1 MIPYCYCLHQWRC
14 PVTNGLEKLRSDAKD
29 IFLHSLKPVDPYQAV
44 KRFVRVKNDVLE
56 LGPPEGPSTILCL
69 GDYRRVFVVGG
80 GKASAPMARALED
93 LLGSRIS
100 TGLVNVKEGFTEPL
114 EKIELIEAEHPV
126 PGSKGV
132 TGTRRII
139 EKLREAGER
148 DLIVSV
154 ISGGGSALLPS
165 PAGEIT
171 LEEKQ
176 TVTRKLL
183 ECGAVIDEI
192 NAVRKHI
199 STSKGGQ
206 MARAAYPATI
216 VNLMLSDVVGDKL
229 DVIASGPFTPD
240 GSTFEQV
247 LRIFRKY
254 NLKDIPTAVLE
265 YIQAG
270 VEGNVPETPKTGD
283 PVFENVRNIVVGSNI
298 LACRAAEEKAR
309 TLGYNTLILS
319 SMIEGETRDVALV
332 HAGIAKEI
340 LASGL
345 PVKRPACIISG
356 GETTVT
362 IKGSGLGGRNMEF
375 ALASA
380 IHLKNSPGF
389 VVILSGGTDGN
400 DGPTDSAG
408 AFADPTTVERGKGA
422 GVEATEYLAANNS
435 YHFFEKI
442 GDLLITGPTKTN
454 VMDVRLVLVG

>member
-1 MIPYCYCLHQWRC
+1 
-14 PVTNGLEKLRSDAKD
+14 VTRGLERLRADAQD

-44 KRFVRVKNDVLE
+44 NRFVRVKNDVLE
-56 LGPPEGPSTILCL
+56 IGPLDEPLQTLNL
-69 GDYRRVFVVGG
+69 ADYRRVVLVGG
-80 GKASAPMARALED
+80 GKASSPMARALED
-93 LLGSRIS
+93 LLGPRIS
-100 TGLVNVKEGFTEPL
+100 TGLVNVKAGFTEPL

-126 PGSKGV
+126 PGAAGV
-132 TGTRRII
+132 AGTRRMI
-139 EKLREAGER
+139 EKLCEAGER
-148 DLIVSV
+148 DLVFSV

-165 PAGEIT
+165 PAGGIT

-176 TVTRKLL
+176 SVTRKLL

-206 MARAAYPATI
+206 MARAAFPATT

-240 GSTFEQV
+240 SSTFDHV
-247 LRIFRKY
+247 LQIFRKY
-254 NLKDIPTAVLE
+254 NLKDIPAAVLE
-265 YIQAG
+265 YIKAG
-270 VEGNVPETPKTGD
+270 VKGRVPETPKAGD
-283 PVFENVRNIVVGSNI
+283 PIFEKVHNIVVGSNI

-309 TLGYNTLILS
+309 ALGYNTLILS
-319 SMIEGETRDVALV
+319 SMIEGEARDVALV

-345 PVKRPACIISG
+345 PLKKPACIISG

-362 IKGSGLGGRNMEF
+362 IKGKGLGGRNMEF
-375 ALASA
+375 ALAAA
-380 IHLKNSPGF
+380 IHLENSAGP

-400 DGPTDSAG
+400 DGPTDAAG
-408 AFADPTTVERGKGA
+408 AFADPTTVERGKKT

-435 YHFFEKI
+435 YHFFEKT

>member
-1 MIPYCYCLHQWRC
+1 MHD
-14 PVTNGLEKLRSDAKD
+14 LEKLFSDAKD

-44 KRFVRVKNDVLE
+44 KRFVRVQGDTVE
-56 LGPPEGPSTILCL
+56 LGPPEDPIAALHL
-69 GDYRRVFVVGG
+69 EDYRRVLVVGG
-80 GKASAPMARALED
+80 GKASSPMARALED
-93 LLGSRIS
+93 LLGPRVS
-100 TGLVNVKEGFTEPL
+100 TGLVNVKSGFTEPL
-114 EKIELIEAEHPV
+114 GKIELIEAEHPV
-126 PGSKGV
+126 PGNLGV
-132 TGTRRII
+132 GGTRRIL
-139 EKLREAGER
+139 EKLHEAGEK
-148 DLIVSV
+148 DLVFSV

-199 STSKGGQ
+199 SSSKGGQ
-206 MARAAYPATI
+206 MARAAYPATT

-240 GSTFEQV
+240 GSTFDQV

-254 NLKDIPTAVLE
+254 NLEDIPKAVLD

-270 VEGNVPETPKTGD
+270 VEGRVPETPKAGD
-283 PVFENVRNIVVGSNI
+283 PVFENVHNIVVGSNI
-298 LACRAAEEKAR
+298 LACRAAEERAGA
-309 TLGYNTLILS
+309 LGYNTLILS

-345 PVKRPACIISG
+345 PIEKPACIISG

-362 IKGSGLGGRNMEF
+362 VKGSGLGGRNMEF
-375 ALASA
+375 ALAAA
-380 IHLKNSPGF
+380 IHLQTCAGP

-400 DGPTDSAG
+400 DGPTDAAG
-408 AFADPTTVERGKGA
+408 AFADPTTVERGKSA
-422 GVEATEYLAANNS
+422 GVEANDSLAANDS
-435 YHFFEKI
+435 YHFFERI
-442 GDLLITGPTKTN
+442 GDLLVTGPTKTN
-454 VMDVRLVLVG
+454 VMDIRLVLVG